1 MSVDIGPKIGIDGEA
16 EFRKQLGNINQ
27 QLKTLGSEM
36 KAVTSAFE
44 AGDRSEEALG
54 ARTEVLNR
62 QIGAQEAKLEQLR
75 KGLSAAAEK
84 YGENDTKTLRW
95 AQAVNDATAD
105 LNKLR
110 AQLAQTEGEL
120 DDVADA
126 TGEVTDAMDDA
137 SDASGG
143 LGDAIKGAIL
153 GGGIVETIRGA
164 AGAVGDLVESTTE
177 YRRIM
182 GSLDVSSERAGYNAL
197 ETAESYKQLY
207 GVLAD
212 DQTTATT
219 VANLQALGASQEK
232 LRTIINGTIGA
243 WSTYGDSIPIDG
255 LAEALNE
262 TVRSGTVTGTFA
274 DVLNWGSQEGER
286 FGVALKANTEANK
299 EWNDAVKSAATAE
312 DFFNL
317 ALQDA
322 GSEAERLNLVM
333 GVLSSQGLTQAGEQ
347 WQQANADLVAGN
359 QAMADITAATAE
371 FAEIL
376 SPAVTRAKQS
386 FAGLLESALTVVE
399 AFREGG
405 FEQAF
410 AWTGELLGQLAEDLQ
425 AQIPQVLEGMG
436 SVFSGLPGVLSAAQT
451 QITAAAASLM
461 RALGQGLSENLPE
474 LLDIG
479 LSALSDLSGV
489 FRDNVGLL
497 VDAAIDM
504 AKGLAQ
510 GLADGIPA
518 IIENVPTIITNITGA
533 INDNAPKVLA
543 AGIDIVV
550 TLAKGL
556 IDAIPVI
563 IENLP
568 KIFAAIVSTIT
579 AFNWISLG
587 GSITTAL
594 SNGIRG
600 AISFVSDAASSI
612 VSTVKSGVSAL
623 PGQLLQV
630 GKNLVSGLLNGVKS
644 MGDWLK
650 SQIKEFCTGVL
661 NGFLDFFGI
670 HSPSTLM
677 RDQVGVML
685 AEGVAVGLKKGM
697 TSVRRT
703 ASQVGDAIVD
713 EINAVNADLERMA
726 KEDSQRQAQQEL
738 EAYEK
743 SVKDKYAQLAK
754 AEKEERQA
762 ILDEIAELE
771 ADWNEKQVQAARD
784 AEREAA
790 KARLKALEEFQQEYQ
805 DRLDE
810 LNQEY
815 EDNLDDLLDQS
826 ASMAEKLAGYG
837 ELFTMADDVLT
848 LGDLQSDIDQIRAYG
863 DALAAL
869 EERGIPEGLMDEI
882 TDLDVDDA
890 LAYADELL
898 SMTDETYQEYMDL
911 WQQKQDEA
919 AKVASRFY
927 QDDLAA
933 LQKEYVDQ
941 IPQALS
947 GLKDEMENLG
957 VESGQALADG
967 FSSMAGEIIRS
978 FVGVVSGALSA
989 VQDFSGINSP
999 STVWRDEVGLQMARG
1014 LGVGFSDGMSAVQ
1027 RQMQQAVPT
1036 LDLSAMQDL
1045 TAGLV
1050 TGLRGLTT
1058 GGAAAAAAPIT
1069 LKVYLD
1075 KREIA
1080 EEIFD
1085 PLGDVSRRRG
1095 EPLGSH

>member
-44 AGDRSEEALG
+44 AGDRSEAALG
-54 ARTEVLNR
+54 AQSDVLNR
-62 QIGAQEAKLEQLR
+62 QIEAQEQKLAQLR
-75 KGLSAAAEK
+75 KGLEAAADK

-95 AQAVNDATAD
+95 AQAVNDATSD

-126 TGEVTDAMDDA
+126 TLDITDAMDDA

-143 LGDAIKGAIL
+143 LGDAIKGALI
-153 GGGIVETIRGA
+153 GGGIVEAIQGVS
-164 AGAVGDLVESTTE
+164 GVVGDLVESTSE

-182 GSLDVSSERAGYNAL
+182 GSLDVSSDRAGYNAL

-219 VANLQALGASQEK
+219 VANLQALGASQEQ
-232 LRTIINGTIGA
+232 LRTIINGTVGA
-243 WSTYGDSIPIDG
+243 WSAYGDSIPIDG

-262 TVRSGTVTGTFA
+262 TVRSGTVTGNFA
-274 DVLNWGSQEGER
+274 DVLNWGSKEGER
-286 FGVALKANTEANK
+286 FGVALKANTDANK
-299 EWNDAVKSAATAE
+299 EWNEAVKSAATAE

-347 WQQANADLVAGN
+347 WQQANADIVAGN

-376 SPAVTRAKQS
+376 SPAVTQAKQG
-386 FAGLLESALTVVE
+386 FASLLESALSVVE

-405 FEQAF
+405 FDQAF
-410 AWTGELLGQLAEDLQ
+410 SWTGELLGQLAEDLS
-425 AQIPQVLEGMG
+425 AQIPQVLDTM
-436 SVFSGLPGVLSAAQT
+436 SSIFSGLPGILATAQT

-461 RALGQGLSENLPE
+461 KSLGNGLRENLPGF
-474 LLDIG
+474 LDVG

-489 FRDNVGLL
+489 FRDNVGVL

-504 AKGLAQ
+504 AKSLAQ

-518 IIENVPTIITNITGA
+518 IIENVPTIITNVTGA

-543 AGIDIVV
+543 AGIQIVV

-563 IENLP
+563 IKNLP

-600 AISFVSDAASSI
+600 AISFASDAARSI
-612 VSTVKSGVSAL
+612 ASTVKSGVSSL
-623 PGQLLQV
+623 PGELLQV
-630 GKNLVSGLLNGVKS
+630 GKNLVTGLLNGIKS
-644 MGDWLK
+644 MGSWLK
-650 SQIKEFCTGVL
+650 DQIGNFCTGVL

-677 RDQVGVML
+677 RDKVGVML
-685 AEGVAVGLKKGM
+685 AEGVAVGLKKGIK
-697 TSVRRT
+697 SVQRT
-703 ASQVGDAIVD
+703 AGQVGDAIVD
-713 EINAVNADLERMA
+713 EINAVNAELERMTQEESER
-726 KEDSQRQAQQEL
+726 KAQQEL
-738 EAYEK
+738 AAYEK
-743 SVKDKYAQLAK
+743 SVKEKYAQLGK

-762 ILDEIAELE
+762 ILDDIAALE
-771 ADWNEKQVQAARD
+771 ADWNEKQAEAART

-790 KARLKALEEFQQEYQ
+790 EGRLKVLEEFQKEYQ
-805 DRLDE
+805 SRLDE
-810 LNQEY
+810 INQEY
-815 EDNLDDLLDQS
+815 ENNLDDLLDKS
-826 ASMAEKLAGYG
+826 ASMAEKLSDYG
-837 ELFTMADDVLT
+837 DLFTMADDVLT

-869 EERGIPEGLMDEI
+869 EERGIPEDLMAGI

-890 LAYADELL
+890 LAYANELL

-911 WQQKQDEA
+911 WKQKQEEA
-919 AKVASRFY
+919 AKVASQFY
-927 QDDLAA
+927 ENDLAA
-933 LQKEYVDQ
+933 LRKEYVDQ
-941 IPQALS
+941 IPQELK
-947 GLKDEMENLG
+947 GLKDEMEDLG
-957 VESGQALADG
+957 INSAQGISDG
-967 FSSMAGEIIRS
+967 FSSMAGELQNGFIS
-978 FVGVVSGALSA
+978 TLSSALA
-989 VQDFSGINSP
+989 AAKDFLGIHSP
-999 STVWRDEVGLQMARG
+999 STVFRDEVGRFMAQG
-1014 LGVGFSDGMSAVQ
+1014 IGVGFQ
-1027 RQMQQAVPT
+1027 REMAGVAAQMQRSIPVPSVRFGGQMDRAGAAYGAQPSAPASYTFYLTTELDGAVLSRKQYQFNAREASLRGPSLVEVPT
-1036 LDLSAMQDL
+1036 
-1045 TAGLV
+1045 G
-1050 TGLRGLTT
+1050 
-1058 GGAAAAAAPIT
+1058 
-1069 LKVYLD
+1069 
-1075 KREIA
+1075 
-1080 EEIFD
+1080 
-1085 PLGDVSRRRG
+1085 
-1095 EPLGSH
+1095 

>member
-54 ARTEVLNR
+54 ARTEILNR

-126 TGEVTDAMDDA
+126 TGEVTDAMDGA

-262 TVRSGTVTGTFA
+262 TVRSGTVTGAFA
-274 DVLNWGSQEGER
+274 DVLNWGSREGER

-376 SPAVTRAKQS
+376 SPAVTQAKQG
-386 FAGLLESALTVVE
+386 FASLLESALTVVE

-410 AWTGELLGQLAEDLQ
+410 AWTGELLGQLAEDLR
-425 AQIPQVLEGMG
+425 AQIPQVLETAGAVVSALGDGM
-436 SVFSGLPGVLSAAQT
+436 SAAVPAVLERLPGLLTAVLDFFTDHLPDVLDRGVEMVNSLVDGILDAVPDLVAALPEVL
-451 QITAAAASLM
+451 TAF
-461 RALGQGLSENLPE
+461 LGFIRENLPE
-474 LLDIG
+474 ILNAGMDILVNLIQGILKAIPRLVAALPELIEAITSGLAAQFPFIVRTGGELLRKLWDGIFAALPG
-479 LSALSDLSGV
+479 LVANLPQIIT
-489 FRDNVGLL
+489 
-497 VDAAIDM
+497 AI
-504 AKGLAQ
+504 AQ
-510 GLADGIPA
+510 GL
-518 IIENVPTIITNITGA
+518 
-533 INDNAPKVLA
+533 LA
-543 AGIDIVV
+543 
-550 TLAKGL
+550 L
-556 IDAIPVI
+556 
-563 IENLP
+563 
-568 KIFAAIVSTIT
+568 
-579 AFNWISLG
+579 LG
-587 GSITTAL
+587 GIQDVGRNL
-594 SNGIRG
+594 IEGLWNGIRDMG
-600 AISFVSDAASSI
+600 SWIGEKIRGF
-612 VSTVKSGVSAL
+612 
-623 PGQLLQV
+623 GQ
-630 GKNLVSGLLNGVKS
+630 
-644 MGDWLK
+644 
-650 SQIKEFCTGVL
+650 GVL
-661 NGFLDFFGI
+661 DSLKDFFGI
-670 HSPSTLM
+670 HSPSTVM

-726 KEDSQRQAQQEL
+726 KEDSERQAQQEL
-738 EAYEK
+738 AAYEK

-790 KARLKALEEFQQEYQ
+790 EERLKALEEFQQEYQ

-826 ASMAEKLAGYG
+826 SSMAEKLAGYG
-837 ELFTMADDVLT
+837 ELFTMADGVLT
-848 LGDLQSDIDQIRAYG
+848 LGDLQSDIDQIQAYG

-927 QDDLAA
+927 QDDLEA